1 MTADDLLALAAA
13 DDEDVAD
20 VLAEL
25 RAADVRRIHDGH
37 LTADEAAVLAAI
49 ADGDVVRRDGRWVTS
64 VNYTAGLLADA
75 GMAWVQVD
83 PDGVE
88 HLTPTVEGE
97 IALRQQPDVP
107 AARVWP
113 AWLLW
118 LVGVI
123 CAVGVTA
130 GALLAVRHLR

>member
-1 MTADDLLALAAA
+1 MTADTDPIF
-13 DDEDVAD
+13 AD

-37 LTADEAAVLAAI
+37 LTADETAVLASI
-49 ADGDVVRRDGRWVTS
+49 NDGDVVRRDGRWVTS

-97 IALRQQPDVP
+97 IALRQQPDQPDVP
-107 AARVWP
+107 AARAWP
-113 AWLLW
+113 ACLLW